1 MQRLPNT
8 RSTVRRVAT
17 GFDQA
22 YSVKKRRRRSTTA
35 PPSEAK
41 RSVFLR
47 VEMQPYLKWIYFCAS
62 GRRLRGNG
70 VLACDHFK
78 AFASDA
84 RDGTPHDRV
93 RQPIH
98 SSEPCA

>member
-1 MQRLPNT
+1 MQPPPNT
-8 RSTVRRVAT
+8 RSTVRPVAT

-22 YSVKKRRRRSTTA
+22 YSVKKGRRRSTTA

-47 VEMQPYLKWIYFCAS
+47 VEMQPDLKWIYFCAS

-70 VLACDHFK
+70 VLALCLG
-78 AFASDA
+78 
-84 RDGTPHDRV
+84 GTGQEQSQRMFWLSWPEHCAI
-93 RQPIH
+93 PI
-98 SSEPCA
+98 